1 MLFQSLLSRYQ
12 IELKTAMKVSDFMFL
27 WVYLLFNKCH
37 KINFKWSR
45 SYVHSPDWIKNKKS
59 IMHHINKKVNNCYQ
73 YAVIV
78 TLNHEEIGKH
88 PERITKIKPVIDK
101 DNWEEINY
109 PK

>member
-1 MLFQSLLSRYQ
+1 
-12 IELKTAMKVSDFMFL
+12 
-27 WVYLLFNKCH
+27 
-37 KINFKWSR
+37 
-45 SYVHSPDWIKNKKS
+45 
-59 IMHHINKKVNNCYQ
+59 MHHINKKGNNCYQ

-109 PK
+109 PE